1 MASNNIKLNEI
12 SDEEFK
18 RIIISMLKEIKQE
31 KKSIPKWIPREHKWS
46 NEISQNSIL

>member
-1 MASNNIKLNEI
+1 MASNDIKLNEI

-31 KKSIPKWIPREHKWS
+31 KNQFL
-46 NEISQNSIL
+46 NEFPENINGRMK

>member
-1 MASNNIKLNEI
+1 MVMASNNIKLNEI

-31 KKSIPKWIPREHKWS
+31 KKINSKM
-46 NEISQNSIL
+46 NSQRT

>member
-1 MASNNIKLNEI
+1 MASNDIKLNEI

-31 KKSIPKWIPREHKWS
+31 KKNQFQ
-46 NEISQNSIL
+46 NEFPENINGRMK